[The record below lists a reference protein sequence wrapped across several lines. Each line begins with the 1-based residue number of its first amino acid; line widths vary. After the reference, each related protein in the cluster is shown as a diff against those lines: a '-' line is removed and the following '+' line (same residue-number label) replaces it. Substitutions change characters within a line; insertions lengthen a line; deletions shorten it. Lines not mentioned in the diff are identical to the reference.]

1 MTGSSSDYRI
11 FTLHNHE
18 LIGTQNKIQIQIPQI
33 CELFISI
40 IKVLHKNMIFYKIK
54 KKRVR
59 INSMLYGALI
69 ILI

>member
-18 LIGTQNKIQIQIPQI
+18 LIGTQNKIPIPQI